1 MISLLDLPVELVLL
15 IIDCP
20 FSQLAATEPGNNDAS
35 IATQKDLNALS
46 QTNKWLY
53 DKLETRLYKFNA
65 QHCGQTSLAFGAFH
79 GYDTVVQ
86 KSLAVDSSNITRDLR
101 FPTHDCRTFHSPLC
115 WAVQGGNV
123 SMINTLLQSGAD
135 LHGECAHDCCDAQLL
150 GQAAKN
156 GHLNMMKDLVGRGLR
171 PEIMWETNFAN
182 LMNEDEPGRKA
193 TLRLAAEG
201 GHIPCVDY
209 TLATGEYEN
218 LTCKQYMHK
227 IALIVPAT
235 VANGHIECALF
246 LLSRSGILERTGF
259 CNCGG
264 KPARSLASDLPKL
277 TMVLEESRTMER
289 YGPML
294 LYLGAA
300 TGCLPLFEEMIRLGV
315 HIDTRFRGGN
325 TPLCLAVIE
334 ARSPREVK
342 RLLELGA
349 GINVGNS
356 QNQTPLYLATLLRLK
371 GVMKMLLDEGADT
384 ETRGTRSSLIQ
395 TPLCLA
401 VADFGV
407 LVSNTNHSRRAARS
421 PSNEIVSL
429 LLENGANPNYTDPE
443 YGITPL
449 WLAVR
454 GHSTLWPFSRDDL
467 VRLLL
472 ENGADPK
479 LASRNQSILFWA
491 ISRFHYDT
499 IKMLLDCGA
508 NPNDYGRNFDG
519 SKTHRSGKPLS
530 PLAKA
535 MKLKHY
541 RMAELLLDHG
551 ADPLVLHWKKETSL
565 LHATMSMNCS
575 FIGKMIAMGLDVNE
589 SVMGQTPLHMAVWKG
604 SVEVAELLLR
614 RGADPNITVGGPTCF
629 FSSNSILWWVSASTS
644 FRLYPSAAMVE
655 LLCAYGARE
664 LYDTTRGFK
673 PEFVPLVSGYL

>member
-1 MISLLDLPVELVLL
+1 MISLLDLPVEVVLL
-15 IIDCP
+15 IIDSL
-20 FSQLAATEPGNNDAS
+20 FSEFAATEPGSSDAS
-35 IATQKDLNALS
+35 IATQKDLNAFS

-53 DKLETRLYKFNA
+53 NQMEPRLYKFNA
-65 QHCGQTSLAFGAFH
+65 QHCGQTSLAFGAFR

-86 KSLAVDSSNITRDLR
+86 KSLAA
-101 FPTHDCRTFHSPLC
+101 HS
-115 WAVQGGNV
+115 GGHV
-123 SMINTLLQSGAD
+123 PMIDTLLQSGAD
-135 LHGECAHDCCDAQLL
+135 LHEGCVHDRCDAQLL
-150 GQAAKN
+150 GQAARN
-156 GHLNMMKDLVGRGLR
+156 GHLDMMKDLVRRGLR
-171 PEIMWETNFAN
+171 PEMMWETTFAN

-209 TLATGEYEN
+209 TLTTGEYEN

-264 KPARSLASDLPKL
+264 KPAKSLASDLPKL
-277 TMVLEESRTMER
+277 TMVLKDPHIMEK
-289 YGPML
+289 YGAML
-294 LYLGAA
+294 LYLGAT
-300 TGCLPLFEEMIRLGV
+300 TGCPPLFEEMVRLGV

-334 ARSPREVK
+334 ARAPEEVK
-342 RLLELGA
+342 KLLELGA
-349 GINVGNS
+349 EINMGNS

-384 ETRGTRSSLIQ
+384 EVRGTQSRIAQ
-395 TPLCLA
+395 TPLYLA
-401 VADFGV
+401 VAKFGV
-407 LVSNTNHSRRAARS
+407 PIYTNRPRRAARS
-421 PSNEIVSL
+421 PSNEVLSL
-429 LLENGANPNYTDPE
+429 LLDNGANPNYTDPE
-443 YGITPL
+443 FGITPL

-454 GHSTLWPFSRDDL
+454 GHSTIGSFSRDDL

-472 ENGADPK
+472 EHGADPT
-479 LASRNQSILFWA
+479 LALRNQSILFWA
-491 ISRFHYDT
+491 ISSCHYDT

-508 NPNDYGRNFDG
+508 NPNDYARNFDG
-519 SKTHRSGKPLS
+519 SKIRLSGKPLS

-541 RMAELLLDHG
+541 EMAELLLDHG
-551 ADPLVLHWKKETSL
+551 ADPLVSYWKKETSL
-565 LHATMSMNCS
+565 LNATVSMNCS

-604 SVEVAELLLR
+604 NVEVAELLLR
-614 RGADPNITVGGPTCF
+614 RGADPNLTVGGTSCY
-629 FSSNSILWWVSASTS
+629 SSKSILWWASYVS
-644 FRLYPSAAMVE
+644 RRRGAAMVE
-655 LLCAYGARE
+655 LLCAYGARD
-664 LYDTTRGFK
+664 LYDTNVYTDGLA
-673 PEFVPLVSGYL
+673 PSFVPPVSGYL

>member
-1 MISLLDLPVELVLL
+1 MISLLDLPVEIVLL
-15 IIDCP
+15 IIDSL
-20 FSQLAATEPGNNDAS
+20 FSQFAATKSSNNDAS
-35 IATQKDLNALS
+35 IATQKDLNLLS

-53 DKLETRLYKFNA
+53 EQLETRLYEFNA
-65 QHCGQTSLAFGAFH
+65 QHCGQTSLAFGTFR

-86 KSLAVDSSNITRDLR
+86 RSLAVDSSNIMRDLR
-101 FPTHDCRTFHSPLC
+101 FPTRDCQIFHSPLC
-115 WAVQGGNV
+115 WAAQGGHV

-135 LHGECAHDCCDAQLL
+135 IHGECAHHRCDAQLL
-150 GQAAKN
+150 GQAARN
-156 GHLNMMKDLVGRGLR
+156 GHLNMMKDLVRRGLR
-171 PEIMWETNFAN
+171 PEIMWETNFTN
-182 LMNEDEPGRKA
+182 LSDEPARKA

-209 TLATGEYEN
+209 TLATGDYEN

-246 LLSRSGILERTGF
+246 LLSRSGILEKTGF

-264 KPARSLASDLPKL
+264 KPAMSLASDLPKL
-277 TMVLEESRTMER
+277 TMALEDPYTMEK

-300 TGCLPLFEEMIRLGV
+300 TGCPPLVEEMVRLGV
-315 HIDTRFRGGN
+315 HVDTRFRGGN

-334 ARSPREVK
+334 ARAPEEVK
-342 RLLELGA
+342 KLLELGA

-371 GVMKMLLDEGADT
+371 GVMKVLLDGGANT
-384 ETRGTRSSLIQ
+384 EACGTRCRISQ

-407 LVSNTNHSRRAARS
+407 PVSNTNYLRRPSRS

-429 LLENGANPNYTDPE
+429 LLENGANPNYADPE
-443 YGITPL
+443 FGITPL

-454 GHSTLWPFSRDDL
+454 GHSTLRPFSRDDL

-472 ENGADPK
+472 AKGADPK

-491 ISRFHYDT
+491 ISHCHYDT
-499 IKMLLDCGA
+499 IKLLLDCGA
-508 NPNDYGRNFDG
+508 NPNDYARNFDG

-541 RMAELLLDHG
+541 GMAELLLDHG
-551 ADPLVLHWKKETSL
+551 ADPLVSHWKKETSVF
-565 LHATMSMNCS
+565 HATRSMNCS
-575 FIGKMIAMGLDVNE
+575 FIDKMIATGLDVNE
-589 SVMGQTPLHMAVWKG
+589 SVRGQTPLHVALWQG
-604 SVEVAELLLR
+604 NVEVAELLLR
-614 RGADPNITVGGPTCF
+614 RGADPNLTVGGTSCY
-629 FSSNSILWWVSASTS
+629 SSKSILWWVSYGS
-644 FRLYPSAAMVE
+644 YPSRAAMVE

-664 LYDTTRGFK
+664 LYDTNVYTDGLAPK
-673 PEFVPLVSGYL
+673 FVRPVSGYL

>member
-1 MISLLDLPVELVLL
+1 MISLLDLPVEIVLL
-15 IIDCP
+15 IIDSL
-20 FSQLAATEPGNNDAS
+20 FSQFTATEPSNSDAS
-35 IATQKDLNALS
+35 IATQKDLNSLS
-46 QTNKWLY
+46 QTNKWLFEQ
-53 DKLETRLYKFNA
+53 LETRLYKFNV
-65 QHCGQTSLAFGAFH
+65 QHCGQTSLAFGAFR

-86 KSLAVDSSNITRDLR
+86 KSLAVDSSNIMRDLR
-101 FPTHDCRTFHSPLC
+101 FPTRDCQIFHSPLC
-115 WAVQGGNV
+115 WAVQGGHV
-123 SMINTLLQSGAD
+123 SMTNTLLQSGAD
-135 LHGECAHDCCDAQLL
+135 IHGECAHHRCDAQLL
-150 GQAAKN
+150 GQAARS
-156 GHLNMMKDLVGRGLR
+156 GHLDMMKDLVRRGLR
-171 PEIMWETNFAN
+171 PEIMWETNFTN
-182 LMNEDEPGRKA
+182 LLSDEPARKA

-218 LTCKQYMHK
+218 LTCKQYMHR

-277 TMVLEESRTMER
+277 TMALEDPYTMEK

-300 TGCLPLFEEMIRLGV
+300 TGCLPLVEEMVRLGV
-315 HIDTRFRGGN
+315 HVDTRFRGGN

-334 ARSPREVK
+334 ARTPEEIK
-342 RLLELGA
+342 KLLELGA

-371 GVMKMLLDEGADT
+371 GVMKVLLDGGADT
-384 ETRGTRSSLIQ
+384 EACGTRCRISQ

-407 LVSNTNHSRRAARS
+407 PVSNTNYLRRPSRS

-429 LLENGANPNYTDPE
+429 LLENGANPNSADPE
-443 YGITPL
+443 FGITPL

-454 GHSTLWPFSRDDL
+454 GHSTLQPFSRDDL

-472 ENGADPK
+472 EKGADPK

-491 ISRFHYDT
+491 ISHCHYDT
-499 IKMLLDCGA
+499 IKLLLDCGA
-508 NPNDYGRNFDG
+508 NPNDYARNFDG

-541 RMAELLLDHG
+541 GMAELLLDHG
-551 ADPLVLHWKKETSL
+551 ADPLVSHWKKETSMF
-565 LHATMSMNCS
+565 HATRSMNCS
-575 FIGKMIAMGLDVNE
+575 FIDKMIATGLDVNE
-589 SVMGQTPLHMAVWKG
+589 SVMGQTPLHVAVWQG
-604 SVEVAELLLR
+604 NVEVAELLLR
-614 RGADPNITVGGPTCF
+614 RGADPNLTVGGTSCY
-629 FSSNSILWWVSASTS
+629 SSKSILWWVSYSH
-644 FRLYPSAAMVE
+644 YPNGAAMVE

-664 LYDTTRGFK
+664 LYDTNVYTDGLAPK
-673 PEFVPLVSGYL
+673 YVPLVSEYLY

>member
-1 MISLLDLPVELVLL
+1 MTSLLDLPVEIVLL
-15 IIDCP
+15 IINSL
-20 FSQLAATEPGNNDAS
+20 FSQSAATESSNNDAS
-35 IATQKDLNALS
+35 IATQKDLNSLS
-46 QTNKWLY
+46 QTNTWLY
-53 DKLETRLYKFNA
+53 EQLETRLYEFNA
-65 QHCGQTSLAFGAFH
+65 QHCGQTSLAFGAFR

-86 KSLAVDSSNITRDLR
+86 RSLAVDSSNIMRDLR
-101 FPTHDCRTFHSPLC
+101 FPTRDCQIFHSPLC
-115 WAVQGGNV
+115 WAVQGGHV

-135 LHGECAHDCCDAQLL
+135 IHGECAHHRCDAQLL
-150 GQAAKN
+150 GQAARN
-156 GHLNMMKDLVGRGLR
+156 GHLDMMKDLVRRGLR
-171 PEIMWETNFAN
+171 PEIMWETTFAN
-182 LMNEDEPGRKA
+182 LMNDEPARKA

-218 LTCKQYMHK
+218 LSCKQYMHR

-277 TMVLEESRTMER
+277 TMALEDPHTMEK

-300 TGCLPLFEEMIRLGV
+300 TGCSPLVEEMVRLGV
-315 HIDTRFRGGN
+315 HVDTRFRGGN

-334 ARSPREVK
+334 ARAPEEVK
-342 RLLELGA
+342 ELLELGA

-371 GVMKMLLDEGADT
+371 GVMKILLDEGADT
-384 ETRGTRSSLIQ
+384 EARGTRSRIAQ

-407 LVSNTNHSRRAARS
+407 PVLNTNYLRRPSRS

-429 LLENGANPNYTDPE
+429 LLENGANPNYADPE
-443 YGITPL
+443 FGITPL

-454 GHSTLWPFSRDDL
+454 RNSTLRPFSRDDL

-472 ENGADPK
+472 EKGADPK

-491 ISRFHYDT
+491 ISHCHYDT
-499 IKMLLDCGA
+499 IKILLDCGA
-508 NPNDYGRNFDG
+508 NPNDYARNFDG
-519 SKTHRSGKPLS
+519 SKTHHSGKPLS

-541 RMAELLLDHG
+541 GMAELLLDHG
-551 ADPLVLHWKKETSL
+551 ADPLASHWKKETSM
-565 LHATMSMNCS
+565 LHATRSMNCS
-575 FIGKMIAMGLDVNE
+575 FIEKMLATGLDVNV
-589 SVMGQTPLHMAVWKG
+589 SVMGQTPLHMAVWQG
-604 SVEVAELLLR
+604 NVEVAELLLR
-614 RGADPNITVGGPTCF
+614 RGADPNLTVGGTSCY
-629 FSSNSILWWVSASTS
+629 SSKSILWWAFYGSYS
-644 FRLYPSAAMVE
+644 YPSAAMVE

-664 LYDTTRGFK
+664 LYDTNVYTDGLPQR
-673 PEFVPLVSGYL
+673 FVPPVSGYL

>member
-1 MISLLDLPVELVLL
+1 MISLLDLPIEIVLL
-15 IIDCP
+15 IIDSL
-20 FSQLAATEPGNNDAS
+20 FSQFAATESSNNDAS
-35 IATQKDLNALS
+35 IATQKDINSLS

-53 DKLETRLYKFNA
+53 ERLETRLYKFNA
-65 QHCGQTSLAFGAFH
+65 QYCGQTSLAFGASR

-86 KSLAVDSSNITRDLR
+86 RSLAVDSSNITRDLR
-101 FPTHDCRTFHSPLC
+101 FPTRDCQIFHSPLC
-115 WAVQGGNV
+115 WAVQGGHV

-135 LHGECAHDCCDAQLL
+135 IHGECAHHRCDAQLL
-150 GQAAKN
+150 GQAARN
-156 GHLNMMKDLVGRGLR
+156 GHLDMMKDLVRRGLR

-182 LMNEDEPGRKA
+182 LMGDEPARKA

-201 GHIPCVDY
+201 GHISCVDY
-209 TLATGEYEN
+209 TLAMGEYEN

-264 KPARSLASDLPKL
+264 KPARSLASNLPKL
-277 TMVLEESRTMER
+277 AMTLEDPHTMEK
-289 YGPML
+289 YGPMI

-300 TGCLPLFEEMIRLGV
+300 TGCPPLVEEMVRLGV
-315 HIDTRFRGGN
+315 HVDTRFHGGN

-334 ARSPREVK
+334 ARAPEEVK
-342 RLLELGA
+342 KLLELGA

-356 QNQTPLYLATLLRLK
+356 QNQTPLYFATLLRLK
-371 GVMKMLLDEGADT
+371 GVMKMLLDKGADT
-384 ETRGTRSSLIQ
+384 EARGTRSRIAQ

-407 LVSNTNHSRRAARS
+407 PVSNTNYPRRPSRS
-421 PSNEIVSL
+421 SSNEIVSL
-429 LLENGANPNYTDPE
+429 LLENGANPNYADPE
-443 YGITPL
+443 FGITPL

-454 GHSTLWPFSRDDL
+454 RYSTLRPFSRDGL

-472 ENGADPK
+472 EKGADPK

-491 ISRFHYDT
+491 ISHCHCDT
-499 IKMLLDCGA
+499 IKILLDCGA
-508 NPNDYGRNFDG
+508 NPNDYARNFDD

-541 RMAELLLDHG
+541 GVAELLLDHG
-551 ADPLVLHWKKETSL
+551 ADPLVSHWKKETSI
-565 LHATMSMNCS
+565 LHATRSMNCS
-575 FIGKMIAMGLDVNE
+575 FIEKMIATGLDVNE
-589 SVMGQTPLHMAVWKG
+589 SVMGQTPLHMAVWQG
-604 SVEVAELLLR
+604 NVEVAELLLR
-614 RGADPNITVGGPTCF
+614 RGADPNLAVGGTSCY
-629 FSSNSILWWVSASTS
+629 SSKSILWWVFYCS
-644 FRLYPSAAMVE
+644 YPSGAAMVE

-664 LYDTTRGFK
+664 LYDTSVYTDGLAPK
-673 PEFVPLVSGYL
+673 FVPPVSGYL

>member
-1 MISLLDLPVELVLL
+1 MISLLDLPVEVVLL
-15 IIDCP
+15 IIDSL
-20 FSQLAATEPGNNDAS
+20 FSEFAATESGNSEAS
-35 IATQKDLNALS
+35 IATQKDLNAFS

-53 DKLETRLYKFNA
+53 NQMEPRLYKFNA
-65 QHCGQTSLAFGAFH
+65 QNCGQTSLAFGAFR

-86 KSLAVDSSNITRDLR
+86 KSLAVHSSKITRDLR
-101 FPTHDCRTFHSPLC
+101 FPTHGCQTFHSPLC
-115 WAVQGGNV
+115 WAAQGGHV
-123 SMINTLLQSGAD
+123 PMIDTLLQSGAD
-135 LHGECAHDCCDAQLL
+135 LHEGCVHDRCDAQLL
-150 GQAAKN
+150 GQAARN
-156 GHLNMMKDLVGRGLR
+156 GHLDMMKDLVRRGLR
-171 PEIMWETNFAN
+171 PEIMWETTFAN

-209 TLATGEYEN
+209 TLTTGEYEN

-264 KPARSLASDLPKL
+264 KPAKSLASDLPKL
-277 TMVLEESRTMER
+277 TMVLEDPHIMEK
-289 YGPML
+289 YGAML
-294 LYLGAA
+294 LYLGAT
-300 TGCLPLFEEMIRLGV
+300 TGCPPLFEEMVRLGV

-334 ARSPREVK
+334 ARAPEEVK
-342 RLLELGA
+342 KLLELGA
-349 GINVGNS
+349 EINMGNS

-384 ETRGTRSSLIQ
+384 EARGTQSRITQ
-395 TPLCLA
+395 TPLYLA
-401 VADFGV
+401 VAKFGV
-407 LVSNTNHSRRAARS
+407 PIYTNRPRRAPRS
-421 PSNEIVSL
+421 PSNEVLSL
-429 LLENGANPNYTDPE
+429 LLDNGANPNYTDPE
-443 YGITPL
+443 FGITPL

-454 GHSTLWPFSRDDL
+454 GHSTIGSFSRDDL

-472 ENGADPK
+472 EHGADPT
-479 LASRNQSILFWA
+479 LALRNQSILFWA
-491 ISRFHYDT
+491 ISSCHYDT

-508 NPNDYGRNFDG
+508 NPNDYARNFDG
-519 SKTHRSGKPLS
+519 SKIRLSGKPLS

-541 RMAELLLDHG
+541 EMAELLLDHG
-551 ADPLVLHWKKETSL
+551 ADPLVSYWKKETSL
-565 LHATMSMNCS
+565 LNATVSMNCS

-604 SVEVAELLLR
+604 NVEVAELLLR
-614 RGADPNITVGGPTCF
+614 RGADPNLTVGGTSCY
-629 FSSNSILWWVSASTS
+629 SSKSILWWASYVSH
-644 FRLYPSAAMVE
+644 RRGAAMVE
-655 LLCAYGARE
+655 LLCAYGARD
-664 LYDTTRGFK
+664 LYDTNVYTDGLA
-673 PEFVPLVSGYL
+673 PSFVPPVSGYL

>member
-1 MISLLDLPVELVLL
+1 MISLLDLPVEIVLL
-15 IIDCP
+15 IIDCL
-20 FSQLAATEPGNNDAS
+20 FSQFDATEPDNSDAS

-46 QTNKWLY
+46 QTNKWLH
-53 DKLETRLYKFNA
+53 DKLETLLYKFNA
-65 QHCGQTSLAFGAFH
+65 QHCGQTSLAFGAFR

-86 KSLAVDSSNITRDLR
+86 KSLAVDKSNIMRDLR
-101 FPTHDCRTFHSPLC
+101 FPTHNCQIFHSPLC
-115 WAVQGGNV
+115 WAVQGGHV
-123 SMINTLLQSGAD
+123 FMIDTLVQSGAD
-135 LHGECAHDCCDAQLL
+135 IHGECVHDRCNAQLL
-150 GQAAKN
+150 SQAARN
-156 GHLNMMKDLVGRGLR
+156 GHLDVMKDLVRRGLR
-171 PEIMWETNFAN
+171 PEIMWETNFSN
-182 LMNEDEPGRKA
+182 LLNEDEPGRKA

-209 TLATGEYEN
+209 TLAMEEYDN
-218 LTCKQYMHK
+218 LTCRQYMHR

-259 CNCGG
+259 CNCGA
-264 KPARSLASDLPKL
+264 KPARSLVSDLPKL
-277 TMVLEESRTMER
+277 TAVLEDPYVMEK

-300 TGCLPLFEEMIRLGV
+300 TGCPPLFEEMVRLGV

-334 ARSPREVK
+334 SRTPEEIK
-342 RLLELGA
+342 KLLKLGA

-384 ETRGTRSSLIQ
+384 EVRGNRSRLVQ

-401 VADFGV
+401 VGDFGNPT
-407 LVSNTNHSRRAARS
+407 SNTNYSRRATPS

-429 LLENGANPNYTDPE
+429 LLESGANPNHADPE
-443 YGITPL
+443 FGITPL

-454 GHSTLWPFSRDDL
+454 GHRTFQPFSRDDL

-491 ISRFHYDT
+491 ISRCHYNT

-508 NPNDYGRNFDG
+508 NPNEYAGSFDG
-519 SKTHRSGKPLS
+519 SKTHCSRKQLS

-541 RMAELLLDHG
+541 DIAELLLDYG
-551 ADPLVLHWKKETSL
+551 ADPLVSYWRKETSL
-565 LHATMSMNCS
+565 VKATKSLNCS
-575 FIGKMIAMGLDVNE
+575 FIGKMIATGLDVNE
-589 SVMGQTPLHMAVWKG
+589 SVMGHTPLHMAVWKG
-604 SVEVAELLLR
+604 NVEVAELLLR
-614 RGADPNITVGGPTCF
+614 RGADPNIKVGGTTWY
-629 FSSNSILWWVSASTS
+629 STSSILWWASNSPS
-644 FRLYPSAAMVE
+644 FYPVEAMVE

-664 LYDTTRGFK
+664 LYDTSRWYAPRFI
-673 PEFVPLVSGYL
+673 PPVSGYL

>member
-1 MISLLDLPVELVLL
+1 MISLLDLPVEIVLL
-15 IIDCP
+15 IIDSL
-20 FSQLAATEPGNNDAS
+20 FSHTATESSNNDAS
-35 IATQKDLNALS
+35 TTTQKDLNSLS

-53 DKLETRLYKFNA
+53 ERLETRLYKFNA
-65 QHCGQTSLAFGAFH
+65 QHCGQTSLAFGAYG

-86 KSLAVDSSNITRDLR
+86 RSLAVDSSNITRDLR
-101 FPTHDCRTFHSPLC
+101 FPTRDCQVFHSPLC
-115 WAVQGGNV
+115 WAVQGGHV

-135 LHGECAHDCCDAQLL
+135 IHGECSHHRCDAQLL
-150 GQAAKN
+150 GQAARN
-156 GHLNMMKDLVGRGLR
+156 GHLDMMKDLVRRGLR

-182 LMNEDEPGRKA
+182 LINDQPARKA

-209 TLATGEYEN
+209 TLAMGEYEN

-264 KPARSLASDLPKL
+264 KPARSLASDIPKL
-277 TMVLEESRTMER
+277 TMVLEDPCAMEK

-300 TGCLPLFEEMIRLGV
+300 TGCLPLVEGMVRLGV
-315 HIDTRFRGGN
+315 HVDTRFRGGN

-334 ARSPREVK
+334 DRAPEEVK
-342 RLLELGA
+342 KLLELGA

-384 ETRGTRSSLIQ
+384 EARGTRSRIAQ

-401 VADFGV
+401 VANFGAP
-407 LVSNTNHSRRAARS
+407 LSNTNYSRRPSRS

-429 LLENGANPNYTDPE
+429 LLDNGANPDYADPE
-443 YGITPL
+443 FGITPL

-454 GHSTLWPFSRDDL
+454 GNSTLQPFSRDDL

-472 ENGADPK
+472 EKGADPK

-491 ISRFHYDT
+491 VSHCHYDT
-499 IKMLLDCGA
+499 IKVLLDCGA
-508 NPNDYGRNFDG
+508 NPNDYARNFDG
-519 SKTHRSGKPLS
+519 SKTHRSGAPLS

-541 RMAELLLDHG
+541 GTAELLLDYG
-551 ADPLVLHWKKETSL
+551 ADPLVSHWKEETSI
-565 LHATMSMNCS
+565 LHATRSMNCS
-575 FIGKMIAMGLDVNE
+575 FIEKMIAKGLDVNE
-589 SVMGQTPLHMAVWKG
+589 SVMGQTPLHMAVWQG
-604 SVEVAELLLR
+604 NAEVAELLLR
-614 RGADPNITVGGPTCF
+614 RGADPNLTVGGTSRY
-629 FSSNSILWWVSASTS
+629 SSKSILWWVFYGS
-644 FRLYPSAAMVE
+644 YPSGAAMVE

-664 LYDTTRGFK
+664 LYDTNVYTDGLAPK
-673 PEFVPLVSGYL
+673 FVPPVSGYL